1 MRVIIGGEG
10 GGGGSWKANKS
21 PFTATHATLVH
32 ELSDNDDG

>member
-1 MRVIIGGEG
+1 MRVIIGGE

-32 ELSDNDDG
+32 ELLDKDDG